1 MAINFKFLKF
11 LPTCLLIILFLI
23 LLTEIFWPKNFLEI
37 TKTGVANWPHSAKA
51 HLKFTQAL
59 FRAGYQEPAEKE
71 LRLAQKSLKLTTS
84 KELFQ
89 ETEEIIREPKVIQK
103 EINTYEEILK
113 EKPWYRDVLL
123 NLALLYDRLYMREK
137 SKEYFDKAFY
147 LDPLN
152 EKVQAV
158 GKALG
163 FL

>member
-1 MAINFKFLKF
+1 MKTSLKFLKF
-11 LPTCLLIILFLI
+11 LPTCFLIILLLI

-37 TKTGVANWPHSAKA
+37 AKAGVTSWPHSAKA
-51 HLKFTQAL
+51 HLRFAQAL
-59 FRAGYQEPAEKE
+59 FKAGYREQAEKE
-71 LRLAQKSLKLTTS
+71 LRIAQKSLKLTAS

-89 ETEEIIREPKVIQK
+89 ETKETIREPEKIQT
-103 EINTYEEILK
+103 EIKTLEEILK
-113 EKPWYRDVLL
+113 EKPWYRDILL
-123 NLALLYDRLYMREK
+123 NLAILYTRLYQRQK

-152 EKVQAV
+152 TQVQVV